1 MAREETLWAYDILN
15 KFLESNHHRKTPER
29 YAVLEAIYGMDSHF
43 TIEALNDALSKKSF
57 RVSRATLYN
66 CVNLFLKLGIVVRH
80 YVQGVIVYE
89 AVSSAPGHVRQ
100 ICRICGKVAE
110 QESKELSKTIEETK
124 FGRFHKENFMLY
136 LYGVCGKCQ
145 VKMMRKN
152 TSKTR
157 VKSKSNNL

>member
-43 TIEALNDALSKKSF
+43 TIEALNDALGKKSF

-66 CVNLFLKLGIVVRH
+66 CVNLFLKLGLVVRH
-80 YVQGVIVYE
+80 YLQDIVVYE
-89 AVSSAPGHVRQ
+89 ATSSAHGHVRQ
-100 ICRICGKVAE
+100 ICRICGKVTE
-110 QESKELSKTIEETK
+110 QKKQELAKAIEETK
-124 FGRFHKENFMLY
+124 FGRFHKENFTLY

-145 VKMMRKN
+145 VKMMRQN
-152 TSKTR
+152 TSETR
-157 VKSKSNNL
+157 VKTKKQ